1 MKNKKILS
9 CILSASLLVS
19 MPVNSVFAIDLT
31 GGGSNGQGITST
43 QENQNPD
50 QEDEDQKTDPGD
62 YGKMIQILEIQI

>member
-31 GGGSNGQGITST
+31 VGGGRVMAKG
-43 QENQNPD
+43 
-50 QEDEDQKTDPGD
+50 
-62 YGKMIQILEIQI
+62 